1 MKKIMI
7 ITLAIASSLSFS
19 AFAYNNGS
27 AGGRALGPEIK
38 CQIKNGDIASMPA
51 LYCKILEGKEL

>member
-1 MKKIMI
+1 MKKYLV
-7 ITLAIASSLSFS
+7 ITLAVASSLSFS

-27 AGGRALGPEIK
+27 NGGRALGPEVK